1 MGRFGRIPGRD
12 ECGRTRPAGQK
23 SDQRG
28 RPASV
33 APFGFR
39 RSDALGGQLV
49 LQVALELPGG
59 GDDVDEQRGRRVVGG
74 EVVEVGQWSGQDVAG
89 CAAAATLANA
99 GRSAQSTSAHP
110 GAAQARGSVVGPIP
124 GGGRYATRVAATS
137 SPNPTDFEGYDP
149 AVTDPDMV
157 IDGIPY
163 AELVDLGAI
172 AKSEG
177 ISYEEAIDRFG
188 SQSSNSGDRQT

>member
-1 MGRFGRIPGRD
+1 MVGERRSHLLKPG
-12 ECGRTRPAGQK
+12 AG
-23 SDQRG
+23 QRG

-89 CAAAATLANA
+89 V
-99 GRSAQSTSAHP
+99 
-110 GAAQARGSVVGPIP
+110 RGGGDLGERGPI
-124 GGGRYATRVAATS
+124 
-137 SPNPTDFEGYDP
+137 SPERIGPP
-149 AVTDPDMV
+149 
-157 IDGIPY
+157 
-163 AELVDLGAI
+163 
-172 AKSEG
+172 
-177 ISYEEAIDRFG
+177 
-188 SQSSNSGDRQT
+188 